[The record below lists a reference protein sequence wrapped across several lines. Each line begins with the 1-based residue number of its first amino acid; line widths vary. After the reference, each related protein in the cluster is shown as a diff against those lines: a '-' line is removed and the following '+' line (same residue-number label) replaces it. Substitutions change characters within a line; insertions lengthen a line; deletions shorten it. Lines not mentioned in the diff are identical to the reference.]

1 MESTDAGETHTGMG
15 KMRKS
20 AMEVLVP
27 PWFTPETERSLSPA
41 RGVRKVVGELDVEAR
56 VRFWNFQEFPEE
68 PPKSTSFRLG
78 SSEQTLI
85 WAKILSQN

>member
-41 RGVRKVVGELDVEAR
+41 RGGEEGGWGVGCGSPGAVLEFSGIPGGAPKKHVLSPRKFGTNSV
-56 VRFWNFQEFPEE
+56 
-68 PPKSTSFRLG
+68 
-78 SSEQTLI
+78 
-85 WAKILSQN
+85 